1 MLHRI
6 TSYDCPVR
14 TIEIARGFQQ
24 TVEVMEQSTPC
35 RFAQPS
41 STAGDPGAGK
51 QTLADYSGGRPAAEV
66 QFEGDPA
73 AQFSQFGEWPHEYL
87 IKPP

>member
-24 TVEVMEQSTPC
+24 TVEVMEQSTSR
-35 RFAQPS
+35 RFAQRS
-41 STAGDPGAGK
+41 STAADRALENK
-51 QTLADYSGGRPAAEV
+51 HSQTILAADRRQRFNLKAIRRRSSYSLAKGRTNT
-66 QFEGDPA
+66 
-73 AQFSQFGEWPHEYL
+73 
-87 IKPP
+87 